1 MKSSVQLKTYA
12 KINMSLDV
20 TGVRED
26 GYHEMMSVMQAV
38 DLCDELDLTVSP
50 APEDTI
56 VLKTDHPEIPDDRRN
71 TAYRAA
77 EKMLEIRSRIL
88 RERGETES
96 GIKAEITIRKK
107 IPVAAGLAGGSS
119 DAAGVILG
127 LNSLLELGLKLDKL
141 REAGTQIGADVPFC
155 IMAAAGQQPFL
166 GVKGGAA
173 CALAEGIGE
182 ILTPLR
188 SIVFWTVLAKPP
200 AAVSTAEVYRLYDT
214 ITVRRHPDTSNLME
228 GMTSGNMQKIK
239 SSMGNVL
246 ENVTFNLCPQSRELK
261 QRMGE
266 KGSIA
271 AMMSGSGPTVYALFA
286 VRQKAEA
293 LAASLHDLEK
303 EGYRVIL
310 TKTL

>member
-1 MKSSVQLKTYA
+1 MT
-12 KINMSLDV
+12 
-20 TGVRED
+20 D
-26 GYHEMMSVMQAV
+26 GIRHIGLRKKCLRS
-38 DLCDELDLTVSP
+38 
-50 APEDTI
+50 APG
-56 VLKTDHPEIPDDRRN
+56 
-71 TAYRAA
+71 
-77 EKMLEIRSRIL
+77 SCG
-88 RERGETES
+88 ERGETES

-119 DAAGVILG
+119 DAAGVMLG

-239 SSMGNVL
+239 ASMAHVL
-246 ENVTFNLCPQSRELK
+246 ENVTFRLCPQSEELK
-261 QRMGE
+261 RRMEQKGCPGGHDERQRPDGICSVCKPSE
-266 KGSIA
+266 GGSARRIPA
-271 AMMSGSGPTVYALFA
+271 RPGRCGLSRNFDENPL
-286 VRQKAEA
+286 VRILYTQYN
-293 LAASLHDLEK
+293 SFIIDK
-303 EGYRVIL
+303 E
-310 TKTL
+310 

>member
-1 MKSSVQLKTYA
+1 MMSSVQLKVYA

-26 GYHEMMSVMQAV
+26 GYHELMSVMQAV
-38 DLCDELDLTVSP
+38 DLCDEITLSVSP
-50 APEDTI
+50 ASGNSV
-56 VLKTDHPEIPDDRRN
+56 VLKTDHPEIPADSSN
-71 TAYRAA
+71 TAWKAA
-77 EKMLEIRSRIL
+77 EKMLAIRSQIL

-96 GIKAEITIRKK
+96 GIRVEISISKN
-107 IPVAAGLAGGSS
+107 IPVAAGLAGGSA

-127 LNSLLELGLKLDKL
+127 LNSLLDLQLRLDQL
-141 REAGTQIGADVPFC
+141 RAAGETIGADVPFC
-155 IMAAAGQQPFL
+155 IMAAAGQQPSL
-166 GVKGGAA
+166 GVRGGAA

-188 SIVFWTVLAKPP
+188 SVVFWIVLAKPP
-200 AAVSTAEVYRLYDT
+200 VSVSTAEVYRIYDT
-214 ITVRRHPDTSNLME
+214 VTVRRHPDTSNLIE